1 MMNSTLAQSKIL
13 QDRYQVVTKI
23 TTAGQSNVY
32 KVIDLKNARQELA
45 LKEMLETLMPPETQ
59 AQAREQ
65 FHQQAHILGGLRHPN
80 LLKIIESFS
89 ERGRDYLVM
98 EFIQGSTL
106 EETFQAAPIFLE
118 ERRVIAW
125 AIQLCDVLDYLHS
138 QKEPIIFRDIKP
150 ANIMLDKTGVI
161 KLIDFG
167 IARMFSPVKRTD
179 TLKMGSLGY
188 APPEQY
194 KGRGQTDERADIY
207 ALGATMHHLL
217 TRRDPQDEPPFSFF
231 QAMPR
236 DVRPELSIGIERVI
250 MKAVEYDKNNRQSS
264 AKEFKT
270 ELLACSVASVRPSS
284 SFINA
289 KKPRPVVRN
298 SNVAL
303 QPVVKMPLRQQSRPQ
318 QAPVSSAPPMIPVL
332 PVNAVSAA
340 TPTDMPRQDGKIAR
354 SFLWIYSVIAGFVLG
369 VVSCPLIIALSL
381 IEGALKGAVIG
392 VLVGGSGLMA
402 SRVLANTYGIFMES
416 ETWVFVGVGFAAL
429 SVIVSPIAHLIRAPK
444 NLSLYEKYIH
454 HGHGRYAGAL
464 GSVAVLLVIAYL
476 GIEYTGKTAP
486 FITRYMEYLWNLLV
500 SCV

>member
-1 MMNSTLAQSKIL
+1 MMNSILAQGKIL
-13 QDRYQVVTKI
+13 QDRYEVVTKI

-32 KVIDLKNARQELA
+32 KIIDVKKARRELA
-45 LKEMLETLMPPETQ
+45 LKEMLETLIPPEAQ
-59 AQAREQ
+59 AQVREQ
-65 FHQQAHILGGLRHPN
+65 FHQQARILGGLRHPN
-80 LLKIIESFS
+80 LLKIMESFS
-89 ERGRDYLVM
+89 EQGRDYLVM
-98 EFIQGSTL
+98 EFIQGATL
-106 EETFQAAPIFLE
+106 EETFHAAPIFLE

-125 AIQLCDVLDYLHS
+125 AVQLCDVLDYLHS

-150 ANIMLDKTGVI
+150 ANIMLDKMDTI

-236 DVRPELSIGIERVI
+236 DVRPELSAGIERVI
-250 MKAVEYDKNNRQSS
+250 MKAVEYDKNSRQSS
-264 AKEFKT
+264 AKEFKA
-270 ELLACSVASVRPSS
+270 ELLACSAASVRPAG

-303 QPVVKMPLRQQSRPQ
+303 PPVVKMPIRQQPWPQ
-318 QAPVSSAPPMIPVL
+318 QTPVSSAQPVAPVL
-332 PVNAVSAA
+332 PVNAAPAV
-340 TPTDMPRQDGKIAR
+340 TIPRQGGEIAR
-354 SFLWIYSVIAGFVLG
+354 GFLWVYSVIAGFFLG

-392 VLVGGSGLMA
+392 ILVGGAGLVA
-402 SRVLANTYGIFMES
+402 GRILENTYGIFIES

-429 SVIVSPIAHLIRAPK
+429 SVIVSPIANLIRAPR

-464 GSVAVLLVIAYL
+464 GSVATLLVIAYL
-476 GIEYTGKTAP
+476 GIKYTDKTAP

-500 SCV
+500 LYV